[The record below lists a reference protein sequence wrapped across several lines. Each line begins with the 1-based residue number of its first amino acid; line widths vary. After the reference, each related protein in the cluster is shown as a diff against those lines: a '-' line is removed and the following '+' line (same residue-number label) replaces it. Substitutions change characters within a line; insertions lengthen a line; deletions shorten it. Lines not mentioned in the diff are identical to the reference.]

1 MKKII
6 IFLLLISKFATSQTM
21 PSAIQDAINAQCCGN
36 SATSSIIYVDSV
48 SSNSAGDSLIVFKN
62 GVRYAY
68 KYPSGGG
75 ASTDKVETQT
85 LSQNGSNFTFVTK
98 DTNNVTTTQS
108 FTIPDFWRSSVAI
121 PVVANTLPDGTN
133 DTIEFIQ
140 HRNDVFFGSA
150 NGLVRAGQGAGNGA
164 SNTVFGTNALAT
176 NTTGSEL
183 VAIGWGS
190 QSAKGATTSFATSVG
205 YNALSKNTG
214 NYSTAFGNRTLENN
228 TSGQN
233 LGFGPYALNVNTTGT
248 QNTAVGFVSL
258 RFNNGS
264 NNNAF
269 GWESLGAN
277 TSGSQNNAFG
287 TFALLRNT
295 TGGNNTAVG
304 YQSQQS
310 TTTGSHNNSLGW
322 NMALNTTGSKNTAI
336 GSQSLWNNVS
346 GNESIA
352 IGYGALFN
360 ATANSNIAIGSA
372 NGNRGAGGGIITGTE
387 NIAIGSQGTGPTSGF
402 SPLSQ
407 MTTGA
412 GNHNTCI
419 GSGASYIEGSRNTT
433 LGWNN
438 ADIGTANDNVF
449 IGSRVMTGIGAN
461 WNGSQSQKIATN
473 KNTFVGADINFKS
486 TAKNAIGDANTALG
500 FNASVDVASI
510 TNATALGANSVVDA
524 SNQMQLG
531 SNALTQVRTFGV
543 FTFQKTYSEA
553 SVPNNSLYVDSA
565 TGKLFFKDSAGVS
578 NALY

>member
-1 MKKII
+1 MKKILI
-6 IFLLLISKFATSQTM
+6 LLLTISGLLNAQTLLD
-21 PSAIQDAINAQCCGN
+21 PSIVSAINSTCCGT
-36 SATSSIIYVDSV
+36 SASGIIYVDSV

-62 GVRYAY
+62 GTRYAY

-75 ASTDKVETQT
+75 AITDKVETQT

-108 FTIPDFWRSSVAI
+108 FRIPDFWRSSVAI

-140 HRNDVFFGSA
+140 HRQDIFIGGA
-150 NGLVRAGQGAGNGA
+150 DGLVRAGQGAGNLA
-164 SNTVFGTNALAT
+164 SNTVFGKGALGA
-176 NTTGSEL
+176 NTTGS
-183 VAIGWGS
+183 ANT
-190 QSAKGATTSFATSVG
+190 AVG
-205 YNALSKNTG
+205 LNALRVN
-214 NYSTAFGNRTLENN
+214 STAPNN
-228 TSGQN
+228 TA
-233 LGFGPYALNVNTTGT
+233 LGHNSMFSNTTGT
-248 QNTAVGFVSL
+248 RNTAIGANTLVFNSNASDNTAVGAQVM
-258 RFNNGS
+258 NN
-264 NNNAF
+264 
-269 GWESLGAN
+269 
-277 TSGSQNNAFG
+277 
-287 TFALLRNT
+287 NT
-295 TGGNNTAVG
+295 TGGTNTAVG
-304 YQSQQS
+304 AS
-310 TTTGSHNNSLGW
+310 SL
-322 NMALNTTGSKNTAI
+322 LSNTTGSSNTTLGWQSLSFNTTGSRNTAI
-336 GSQSLWNNVS
+336 GIASLLNNQTGSFNV
-346 GNESIA
+346 A
-352 IGYGALFN
+352 IGASALVN
-360 ATANSNIAIGSA
+360 NTSSYNIGIGSSDA
-372 NGNRGAGGGIITGTE
+372 SLGAGAGIRTGTE
-387 NIAIGSQGTGPTSGF
+387 NIAIGSNGSAVNSGF
-402 SPLSQ
+402 APLSQ

-438 ADIGTANDNVF
+438 ADIGVANDNVF

-461 WNGSQSQKIATN
+461 WNGANAQKIATN

-500 FNASVDVASI
+500 FNATVDVASI